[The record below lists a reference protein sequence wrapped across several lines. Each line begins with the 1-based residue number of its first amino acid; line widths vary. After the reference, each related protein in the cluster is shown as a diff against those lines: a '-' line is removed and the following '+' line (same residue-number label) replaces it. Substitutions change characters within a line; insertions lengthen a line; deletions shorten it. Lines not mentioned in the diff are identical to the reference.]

1 MPVQPEEFL
10 SQRPPMKTA
19 AAARES
25 LKLELAAE
33 ILRNFAE
40 VQFVARGSSMLPSI
54 YPGDCL
60 TVRAFDDGA
69 PRCGDVVLCRIADG
83 FRVHRMVR
91 ILGEESARLYVLR
104 GDALTNEDAPVS
116 GVELL
121 GRVTL
126 IERRGQ
132 VLELRAAMGMWQRAL
147 GMAVRRSKIA
157 AALLLRWHAL
167 QEQNFHR
174 AAPVVA
180 GAGITKTECM

>member
-1 MPVQPEEFL
+1 
-10 SQRPPMKTA
+10 MKTA
-19 AAARES
+19 APSRES

-40 VQFVARGSSMLPSI
+40 VQFVARGSSMLPAI

-60 TVRAFDDGA
+60 TVRAFDGRV

-83 FRVHRMVR
+83 FRVHRIVR
-91 ILGEESARLYVLR
+91 ILGEVSARLYVLR
-104 GDALTNEDAPVS
+104 GDALTDEDAPVGS
-116 GVELL
+116 GELL

-126 IERRGQ
+126 SERRGQ

-147 GMAVRRSKIA
+147 SMVVRRSKIA

-167 QEQNFHR
+167 QEQNFRR
-174 AAPVVA
+174 AAPLVA
-180 GAGITKTECM
+180 GADETETECI